1 MSPSRPPITDAD
13 APYDSAA
20 VADTILYSRDNVY
33 FYVLGTLL
41 CLVSPVFRDMFD
53 LNRGAAAE
61 QNQQKNGL
69 PVIPLMED
77 SATLRF
83 LLDFLYPRIKEP
95 QLDDVALVRKVC
107 RAAKKYCM
115 DIIEGKLM
123 DRIIASELINQ
134 EPLRIYAIATDL
146 EWEDVANV
154 AARKTL
160 GIPLKDLNY
169 VEELQCISGTG
180 FYRFL
185 QYRLQCEVSASP
197 NEERQG
203 TFHDNDIQRGLSEIM
218 LSLQRL
224 NCHHDSP
231 AFSKSFGR
239 SSSMTDLI
247 LRSSDSIDFFVIGP
261 MLRRISPVFGG
272 MFPLKDNE
280 IKDGRPVILLREGS
294 EVLHSLLKIVYH
306 EIDEPDANVWQS
318 YRDTVLA
325 VQKYKMISIERKL
338 EKRVAKSSLILD
350 KPLQIFVLATMLG
363 WKEVQKVAALNTLS
377 QPLSAMAYTSD
388 LSLVTGADL
397 YRLIFF
403 RFRCG
408 DEACKA
414 LDADESFSSYGIG
427 CWDNYRDRRYPYRN
441 SFGSIRSLDWNA
453 RLRDCPRGS
462 TITNMYAQMVEY
474 ERHGHR
480 FDFSGVFSR
489 IVKCMH
495 DAEKVVEGAVS
506 KVRFTFVDTELTH
519 LHPGSF

>member
-1 MSPSRPPITDAD
+1 MSTSRPPITDAD

-20 VADTILYSRDNVY
+20 VADTILHSSDNVY

-41 CLVSPVFRDMFD
+41 CFVSPVFRDMFD

-61 QNQQKNGL
+61 QNRQKNGL

-83 LLDFLYPRIKEP
+83 LLDFLYPRVKEP
-95 QLDDVALVRKVC
+95 QLDDIALFWKVC

-134 EPLRIYAIATDL
+134 EPFRIYAMVTDL

-160 GIPLKDLNY
+160 SISLKDLNY
-169 VEELQCISGTG
+169 VEELQCISGTS

-185 QYRLQCEVSASP
+185 KYRLQCEVSASP
-197 NEERQG
+197 NEEGQG
-203 TFHDNDIQRGLSEIM
+203 TFRDDDIQRGLTEIM

-224 NCHHDSP
+224 NCHSLI
-231 AFSKSFGR
+231 FSKSFG

-261 MLRRISPVFGG
+261 MLRRISPVFDG
-272 MFPLKDNE
+272 MFPLKTDE
-280 IKDGRPVILLREGS
+280 IKDGRPVILLQERS
-294 EVLHSLLKIVYH
+294 EVLLPLLKIVYH

-318 YRDTVLA
+318 YRDIVLTVR
-325 VQKYKMISIERKL
+325 KYKMISIERKL
-338 EKRVAKSSLILD
+338 EKQVAASSLILD
-350 KPLQIFVLATMLG
+350 EPLRIFILATVLG
-363 WKEVQKVAALNTLS
+363 WKEVQKSAALNTLS
-377 QPLSAMAYTSD
+377 QPLSAMAYISD

-397 YRLIFF
+397 YRLIRF

-427 CWDNYRDRRYPYRN
+427 SWDNYRDRRYNNRN
-441 SFGSIRSLDWNA
+441 SFGSIRRLDWNA
-453 RLRDCPRGS
+453 KLRACPRGS
-462 TITNMYAQMVEY
+462 TITSIYAQMEDF
-474 ERHGHR
+474 ERYGHR
-480 FDFSGVFSR
+480 FDFSGIFSR

-495 DAEKVVEGAVS
+495 DAEKIVEEAVS
-506 KVRFTFVDTELTH
+506 KVCLFYMCQR
-519 LHPGSF
+519 

>member
-20 VADTILYSRDNVY
+20 VADAILHSSDNVY

-41 CLVSPVFRDMFD
+41 CFVSPVFRDMFD
-53 LNRGAAAE
+53 LNHGAAAE

-69 PVIPLMED
+69 PVIPLIED

-83 LLDFLYPRIKEP
+83 LLDSLYPRIKEP
-95 QLDDVALVRKVC
+95 QLDDVALVWKAC

-134 EPLRIYAIATDL
+134 EPLRIYAMVTDL
-146 EWEDVANV
+146 EWEDVADV

-169 VEELQCISGTG
+169 VEELQRISGTG

-185 QYRLQCEVSASP
+185 KYRLQCEVSATP

-203 TFHDNDIQRGLSEIM
+203 TLHDDHIQCRVAEIMVNIQRSLNRHFLSC
-218 LSLQRL
+218 S
-224 NCHHDSP
+224 NP
-231 AFSKSFGR
+231 FG
-239 SSSMTDLI
+239 SSSMSDLI

-261 MLRRISPVFGG
+261 MLRRISPVFDG
-272 MFPLKDNE
+272 MFPLNDNE
-280 IKDGRPVILLREGS
+280 IQDGRPVILLQEGS
-294 EVLHSLLKIVYH
+294 EVVLPLLKLIYH
-306 EIDEPDANVWQS
+306 EIDELDTKVWQS
-318 YRDTVLA
+318 YRDIVLTVR
-325 VQKYKMISIERKL
+325 KYRMISIERKL
-338 EKRVAKSSLILD
+338 EKQVTASSLILD
-350 KPLQIFVLATMLG
+350 EPLRIFILATVLG
-363 WKEVQKVAALNTLS
+363 WKEVQKSAALNTLS
-377 QPLSAMAYTSD
+377 QPLSAMTYISD

-397 YRLIFF
+397 YRLIRF

-427 CWDNYRDRRYPYRN
+427 SWDNYRDRRYNNRN
-441 SFGSIRSLDWNA
+441 AFSFIQILDWNTK
-453 RLRDCPRGS
+453 LRACPRGS
-462 TITNMYAQMVEY
+462 TLTSIYAQMEDF

-489 IVKCMH
+489 IVTCMH
-495 DAEKVVEGAVS
+495 DAEKVVEEAVS
-506 KVRFTFVDTELTH
+506 KVCFTFVDAKLTH

>member
-1 MSPSRPPITDAD
+1 MSSLITDAD
-13 APYDSAA
+13 APYDPAA
-20 VADTILYSRDNVY
+20 VADTILYSSDNVY

-41 CLVSPVFRDMFD
+41 CFVSPIFRDMFD
-53 LNRGAAAE
+53 LSRGAAAE

-95 QLDDVALVRKVC
+95 QLNDIALVLKVC

-123 DRIIASELINQ
+123 DRIVASELINQ
-134 EPLRIYAIATDL
+134 EPLRIYAIATNL

-169 VEELQCISGTG
+169 VEELQFISGTS

-185 QYRLQCEVSASP
+185 KYRLQCEVSDTP

-203 TFHDNDIQRGLSEIM
+203 TFHDDEIQRGLAEIM

-224 NCHHDSP
+224 NCHSL
-231 AFSKSFGR
+231 AFSESFG
-239 SSSMTDLI
+239 SSSTTDLI

-261 MLRRISPVFGG
+261 MLRRISPVFDG
-272 MFPLKDNE
+272 MFPLTTNE
-280 IKDGRPVILLREGS
+280 IKDGRPVILLQERS
-294 EVLHSLLKIVYH
+294 EVLLPLLKIVYH
-306 EIDEPDANVWQS
+306 EIDEPDANIWQS
-318 YRDTVLA
+318 YRDIVLA
-325 VQKYKMISIERKL
+325 VRKYKMISIERKL
-338 EKRVAKSSLILD
+338 QKQVAISSQILD
-350 KPLQIFVLATMLG
+350 EPLRIFILATVLG
-363 WKEVQKVAALNTLS
+363 WTEVQKAAALNTLS
-377 QPLSAMAYTSD
+377 HPLSAMAYISD

-397 YRLIFF
+397 YRLVQF

-427 CWDNYRDRRYPYRN
+427 SWDNYRDRRYNYRN
-441 SFGSIRSLDWNA
+441 SFGSTRSLDWNT
-453 RLRDCPRGS
+453 RLRACPRGS
-462 TITNMYAQMVEY
+462 TITNMYAQIEYY
-474 ERHGHR
+474 ERNGHR
-480 FDFSGVFSR
+480 FDFSGIFSH
-489 IVKCMH
+489 IVKSMH
-495 DAEKVVEGAVS
+495 NAEKVVEEAVS
-506 KVRFTFVDTELTH
+506 KVRFTFVDAKLTH
-519 LHPGSF
+519 LHLGSF